1 MALNCR
7 PPEVMRRRNP
17 SGCQLCRLR
26 RTYSATQINSPSPT
40 KGTKI
45 YRNVQISA
53 KKNAS
58 RVQTRALPTHDSL
71 SQCLGRGVASTPA
84 ASALGLVRGN
94 LKNYKQLEQL
104 VAFGH
109 GYNYNPNWHPSL
121 ACGRTKAAEAFKKRR
136 NEIHGRSNLAGV
148 VAGPLSR
155 AFENNSLNNFLFRE
169 TFLATAAPA
178 VRQGVPGL
186 CFTR

>member
-7 PPEVMRRRNP
+7 PLSSHEA
-17 SGCQLCRLR
+17 SKSFRL
-26 RTYSATQINSPSPT
+26 SALPPQADLFRHTNKFPFSH
-40 KGTKI
+40 KG
-45 YRNVQISA
+45 N
-53 KKNAS
+53 KNLSKCANFGQKNTS
-58 RVQTRALPTHDSL
+58 RVQPRALPNHASL

-148 VAGPLSR
+148 VAGRCRGP
-155 AFENNSLNNFLFRE
+155 FENSLNNFLFRE
-169 TFLATAAPA
+169 SFLATAAPA